1 MWPRAGLPMLSTKK
15 ARSRASKPAVCGQS
29 ARPVLSEY
37 AARPQKVRPAVGMD
51 GMDAPRPDSARCGI
65 RTRRSRWRA
74 AVRIRAAQAGP
85 TRRSPNGRVSSRIG
99 APRPS
104 PIRRSPNG
112 SPAVRIDA
120 PQPNPRAKAGRGAP
134 RFGLPCRRPPWRSAV
149 WMDAAQR
156 GQKAGSVPPFP
167 PLPAG
172 RSFCAGLRAR
182 APLPFH
188 APNGQRCRVTVPAAL
203 QARRPPF
210 RTARDISARSTSRRT
225 SGRIAFVV
233 CVYCLSPPTCSE
245 KGLRRSPRNPSVQKA
260 VKSDSLDNNHRNAVP
275 NVKILL
281 KTHSKQ
287 SKKTSKSNPLD
298 DERRNVLPNDRSSF
312 RMAQQTIRHLP
323 AESEPV
329 RQDETHKKPKTVDR
343 TAFRLSAPH

>member
-1 MWPRAGLPMLSTKK
+1 M
-15 ARSRASKPAVCGQS
+15 
-29 ARPVLSEY
+29 
-37 AARPQKVRPAVGMD
+37 
-51 GMDAPRPDSARCGI
+51 
-65 RTRRSRWRA
+65 TRRSRTHAPRPGAARRDSDCRA
-74 AVRIRAAQAGP
+74 AARLSVPQFGW
-85 TRRSPNGRVSSRIG
+85 TRRSADKKP
-99 APRPS
+99 AAFPS
-104 PIRRSPNG
+104 
-112 SPAVRIDA
+112 
-120 PQPNPRAKAGRGAP
+120 
-134 RFGLPCRRPPWRSAV
+134 
-149 WMDAAQR
+149 
-156 GQKAGSVPPFP
+156 P

-210 RTARDISARSTSRRT
+210 RTARDISARSTNRRT

-233 CVYCLSPPTCSE
+233 CVYCLSPPNCSE
-245 KGLRRSPRNPSVQKA
+245 KGLRRSPRNPSAQKA
-260 VKSDSLDNNHRNAVP
+260 VKSDSLDNKHRNAVP

-298 DERRNVLPNDRSSF
+298 DERRNVLPDDRSSF

-343 TAFRLSAPH
+343 TAFRLSAPHGKMRGCSQRIFYADAHRLCILRSTLSYRRRFTMRSAPTTRRPRATLEPAPCRPPRGRSHSLFPRSRPPAHCRPAQPRHTRVHTQKLCLLYTPLRCAAGEAPFRMPAYGPRIV

>member
-15 ARSRASKPAVCGQS
+15 ARSRASKPAVCGQKRP
-29 ARPVLSEY
+29 ARTVRVCR
-37 AARPQKVRPAVGMD
+37 AAAKVRPPSEWTEWTPATRLGALRHHEHAAVG
-51 GMDAPRPDSARCGI
+51 DAPP
-65 RTRRSRWRA
+65 
-74 AVRIRAAQAGP
+74 VRIRAPQAGP

-104 PIRRSPNG
+104 LIRRS
-112 SPAVRIDA
+112 RIDA
-120 PQPNPRAKAGRGAP
+120 PQPNPRAKVGRGAP
-134 RFGLPCRRPPWRSAV
+134 IRTAAPPPALAFRSL
-149 WMDAAQR
+149 DGRGAARAKSRQR
-156 GQKAGSVPPFP
+156 S
-167 PLPAG
+167 PLSPSPSG
-172 RSFCAGLRAR
+172 RSFAPACAP
-182 APLPFH
+182 APAAFH
-188 APNGQRCRVTVPAAL
+188 ASNGQRCRVTVPAAL

-233 CVYCLSPPTCSE
+233 CVCVYLPQLGE
-245 KGLRRSPRNPSVQKA
+245 KGLRRSPAILPAQKA
-260 VKSDSLDNNHRNAVP
+260 VKSDSLDNKHRNAVP
-275 NVKILL
+275 NNKILL

-287 SKKTSKSNPLD
+287 SKKNVKSNPLD
-298 DERRNVLPNDRSSF
+298 DERRNVLPDDRSSF

-329 RQDETHKKPKTVDR
+329 RQDETQKKPKTVDR